1 MTTLFSSPLTRTSL
15 KVLLVEDNLTE
26 ANLIEKLLLE
36 NNTESFN
43 FSVFKAAVLS
53 EALNLLGSQNFDAIL
68 LELSLPDSQGTDT
81 IFRIKEHYLNI
92 PIIILTSQITE
103 EIAVQII
110 AAGAQ
115 DYLSKKE
122 INSPLLK
129 RTLRCAIERQKL
141 QTTSRQS
148 EEKYRSAL
156 DHIKEVVFQTDCT
169 GHWTFLNPAW
179 SEITNFSVPES
190 LGTEFLTYIHPED
203 QAKSLENFQALIQNK
218 KQQCR
223 FSTRYRTKTGN
234 YRWLEV
240 QVRQTHSLDNTL
252 TGTTGTLSDITTQ
265 VIANE
270 KIKASKDFLNHIL
283 NAISDP
289 LFVKDA
295 QHRWITVND
304 AFCQLLGQQ
313 RSQILSKTDHDF
325 LPKEQADIFWE
336 KDELVLTTGIEN
348 ENEEIITDTQGNN
361 RIVSTKKTLFTNP
374 DGSKII
380 VGIIRDI
387 THYKQTLAALEN
399 SEQKFQKLAANAPGM
414 LYQFRLKTDG
424 KKSFPYVSSGSRQL
438 YGLEPEQ
445 IIQDAETLFQG
456 IHPEDRPGLENSIIQ
471 SATTQQPWQYEW
483 RHITPTG
490 KHIWTKGASRPQTQP
505 NGDILWDG
513 LIMDITELKQTQAE
527 RDRFFT
533 LSLDLLCIAAF
544 DGTVLRLNPACQKIF
559 GYTEQEL
566 QSKLLIELIH
576 PDDQENTIKAA
587 KKLRCGENITYFEN
601 RCLCKDGTYKWLSW
615 VSVPYAEEGC
625 AYAVGR
631 DITEQKQAELNLQIS
646 QERLQLALEGSAL
659 GLWDWNV
666 ATGQTYFDTQWK
678 KMLGYQVQEIEN
690 NYQAWVQLV
699 HPEDLP
705 KAVEAIQNH
714 LTGITPIYQ
723 SEYRMK
729 TKTGQWKWILDQGKV
744 FEKDNQNNPLRMTGT
759 HKDITESK
767 QAEIALHQELA
778 EKRIIG
784 NIFERIGCSLNLEE
798 VLTTAV
804 QQVREFLQTD
814 RTLIYR
820 FNPDFSGLVL
830 VESIGSNTFPIV
842 GLNLQVNGCKDNSI
856 PLYREG
862 KVNAIADINDPSLN
876 QSYKNFL
883 TQLQVKAN
891 LTVPILQDDKLW
903 GLLIAQNC
911 TGPRTWKPSEIEC
924 LQKITLQIAISLQQS
939 LLFEKAKTEI
949 IERKQAEAALR
960 DCETRLRSQTLQLEI
975 TLKNLHAA
983 QAKLLKIEP
992 IAPLTNWVAGVIN
1005 EINNPLNLISANLSP
1020 AIYYCDDLL
1029 NLIQLYQQHFPSP
1042 PAPILDCYD
1051 RSNLDY
1057 IIQDLPQLLNTIK
1070 LAVTRIAETI
1080 KSLEAFSQTDQE

>member
-1 MTTLFSSPLTRTSL
+1 MTTVFSSPLTRTSL
-15 KVLLVEDNLTE
+15 KVLLVENNLSE
-26 ANLIEKLLLE
+26 ANLIEKLILE
-36 NNTESFN
+36 NNTENFN
-43 FSVFKAAVLS
+43 FSVFKAGGLS
-53 EALNLLGSQNFDAIL
+53 EALNLLGSQNFDVIL
-68 LELSLPDSQGTDT
+68 LELTLPDSQGTDT
-81 IFRIKEHYLNI
+81 IARIKEHYLNI
-92 PIIILTSQITE
+92 PLIILISQITE

-115 DYLSKKE
+115 DYLSKEE

-141 QTTSRQS
+141 QTTNRQS

-156 DHIKEVVFQTDCT
+156 DHIKEIVFQTDCT

-179 SEITNFSVPES
+179 SEITNFSVAES

-203 QAKSLENFQALIQNK
+203 QAKNRENFQALIQNK

-295 QHRWITVND
+295 QHRWIKVND
-304 AFCQLLGQQ
+304 AFCQLLGQP
-313 RSQILSKTDHDF
+313 RTEILSKTDHHF
-325 LPKEQADIFWE
+325 LPKQQADIFWE

-348 ENEEIITDTQGNN
+348 ENEEIITDTQGNQ
-361 RIVSTKKTLFTNP
+361 RIVSTKKTLFINP
-374 DGSKII
+374 DGSKMI
-380 VGIIRDI
+380 VGIMRDI

-414 LYQFRLKTDG
+414 LYQFRLTTEG
-424 KKSFPYVSSGSRQL
+424 KKSFPYVSPSSREL
-438 YGLEPEQ
+438 YGLEPEE

-490 KHIWTKGASRPQTQP
+490 KHIWTKAASRPQTQP

-513 LIMDITELKQTQAE
+513 LIIDITELKQTQAD

-533 LSLDLLCIAAF
+533 LSLDLLCIADL

-566 QSKLLIELIH
+566 QSKPLIELIH

-587 KKLRCGENITYFEN
+587 KKLRSGENITYFEN

-625 AYAVGR
+625 AYAVAR
-631 DITEQKQAELNLQIS
+631 DITEQKKAELELQIS
-646 QERLQLALEGSAL
+646 QKRLQLALEGSDL
-659 GLWDWNV
+659 GLCDWNI
-666 ATGQTYFDTQWK
+666 ATGETYYDPQWK
-678 KMLGYQVQEIEN
+678 KMLGYQIEEIEN
-690 NYQAWVQLV
+690 HFESWAKLV

-705 KAVEAIQNH
+705 KAVEAIQDH
-714 LTGITPIYQ
+714 LAGMTDLYQ
-723 SEYRMK
+723 REFRMK
-729 TKTGQWKWILDQGKV
+729 TKTGEWKWILAQGKV
-744 FEKDNQNNPLRMTGT
+744 CEWDTQNNPLRMTGT

-784 NIFERIGCSLNLEE
+784 KMFERIGCSLNLEE

-820 FNPDFSGLVL
+820 FNSDFSGLVV
-830 VESIGSNTFPIV
+830 VESIGHNTFPIV
-842 GLNLQVNGCKDNSI
+842 GLNLQINGCKDNYL
-856 PLYREG
+856 PLYRKG
-862 KVNAIADINDPSLN
+862 KIIAIEDINDSSVN
-876 QSYKNFL
+876 ESYKNL
-883 TQLQVKAN
+883 LAQLQVKAN
-891 LTVPILQDDKLW
+891 LSVPILQGEKLW
-903 GLLIAQNC
+903 GLLIAQDC
-911 TGPRTWKPSEIEC
+911 TAARNWQASQIEC
-924 LQKITLQIAISLQQS
+924 LQKISIQIAISLQQS

-960 DCETRLRSQTLQLEI
+960 ESETRLRSQTLQLEI
-975 TLKNLHAA
+975 ALNNLHKA
-983 QAKLLKIEP
+983 QAKLLQTKQ
-992 IAPLTNWVAGVIN
+992 IAPIKQWVSLDSVDN
-1005 EINNPLNLISANLSP
+1005 EGTDVSSEIKNPLNFISANLSP
-1020 AIYYCDDLL
+1020 AISYCDDLL
-1029 NLIQLYQQHFPSP
+1029 NLIQLYQQYFPEPP
-1042 PAPILDCYD
+1042 PAILDYYD
-1051 RSNLDY
+1051 HFNLDY
-1057 IIQDLPQLLNTIK
+1057 IIEDLPKLLNAIK
-1070 LAVTRIAETI
+1070 RAAER
-1080 KSLEAFSQTDQE
+1080 QNRNY